1 MSLFYDLKYFAV
13 GCWIASDTSLILNF
27 FSLNVQVYNYSV
39 PAQTAPCLV
48 SVIDGFNFNLLQ
60 SSGDMLRFLFL
71 PPLFLLKRVNYVP
84 P

>member
-1 MSLFYDLKYFAV
+1 MSLFYDLKHFAV

-27 FSLNVQVYNYSV
+27 FSLNMQVYSYSV

-48 SVIDGFNFNLLQ
+48 SVMDRFNFNLLQ
-60 SSGDMLRFLFL
+60 FFGDMLRFLFP